1 MKKVARFINII
12 ILLTLLSYMF
22 INVFSNQY
30 SYAAQTREDMSD
42 KLNKYPGYAELINT
56 LKVDHPNW
64 NFTIFYTGLDWN
76 EVIREESAHQRNL
89 IYYTYTGAWICP
101 SCGDTRYSGGSWKC
115 PSAAA
120 ISYYMD
126 PRNSLNE
133 NYVFQFESLS
143 FNKKIQNIEGV
154 KQILKDVK
162 YMQGDTITYTK
173 TDGTK
178 AVINKSYAQII
189 MEAAEEANIS
199 PYHLA
204 SRLRQEQGVNGNSGL
219 ISGTYGGYVGYYNYF
234 NIKANGST
242 EADVI
247 RKGLEYAKEK
257 GLTSP
262 EESIKHGAKFIVDGY
277 LTSKQDTLYL
287 QKFDVVENG
296 TGFYNHQY
304 MQNVSASKSEGVE
317 VRDSYKDLGLLNS
330 SIDFI
335 IPVYENM
342 PATPC
347 QEPGNAN
354 TVKLVTQDVKVKGT
368 EVRVRAG
375 QSTSSA
381 IITEVNTSDVLLKIE
396 TSLQPCDGYY
406 WDKVVLPDGRKGYV
420 ARQYLVDI
428 PDITNCND
436 KIVTTTEVNF
446 RNGPGL
452 DGTTVYKMLSANV
465 NATRIEQGKYN
476 LDGHIWDR
484 IVLEDGT
491 KGYVAREYIK
501 VQETPEFKVEDT
513 DIIATPSFSVENLKK
528 ANEGKTI
535 VVKDSKGAV
544 VEKGGLGTGY
554 KVSIDEKEYTM
565 VKLGDLNGDIE
576 VDVIDLALMKRHLT
590 GTSKLKNEY
599 LEAGI
604 LKSDKKD
611 IDVVDL
617 ALLKRHLTNTQ
628 QIRIEQ

>member
-1 MKKVARFINII
+1 M
-12 ILLTLLSYMF
+12 
-22 INVFSNQY
+22 
-30 SYAAQTREDMSD
+30 
-42 KLNKYPGYAELINT
+42 
-56 LKVDHPNW
+56 
-64 NFTIFYTGLDWN
+64 
-76 EVIREESAHQRNL
+76 
-89 IYYTYTGAWICP
+89 
-101 SCGDTRYSGGSWKC
+101 
-115 PSAAA
+115 
-120 ISYYMD
+120 
-126 PRNSLNE
+126 
-133 NYVFQFESLS
+133 
-143 FNKKIQNIEGV
+143 
-154 KQILKDVK
+154 
-162 YMQGDTITYTK
+162 
-173 TDGTK
+173 
-178 AVINKSYAQII
+178 
-189 MEAAEEANIS
+189 
-199 PYHLA
+199 
-204 SRLRQEQGVNGNSGL
+204 
-219 ISGTYGGYVGYYNYF
+219 
-234 NIKANGST
+234 
-242 EADVI
+242 
-247 RKGLEYAKEK
+247 
-257 GLTSP
+257 
-262 EESIKHGAKFIVDGY
+262 
-277 LTSKQDTLYL
+277 
-287 QKFDVVENG
+287 
-296 TGFYNHQY
+296 
-304 MQNVSASKSEGVE
+304 
-317 VRDSYKDLGLLNS
+317 
-330 SIDFI
+330 
-335 IPVYENM
+335 
-342 PATPC
+342 
-347 QEPGNAN
+347 
-354 TVKLVTQDVKVKGT
+354 
-368 EVRVRAG
+368 
-375 QSTSSA
+375 
-381 IITEVNTSDVLLKIE
+381 
-396 TSLQPCDGYY
+396 
-406 WDKVVLPDGRKGYV
+406 DKVVLPDGRKGYV